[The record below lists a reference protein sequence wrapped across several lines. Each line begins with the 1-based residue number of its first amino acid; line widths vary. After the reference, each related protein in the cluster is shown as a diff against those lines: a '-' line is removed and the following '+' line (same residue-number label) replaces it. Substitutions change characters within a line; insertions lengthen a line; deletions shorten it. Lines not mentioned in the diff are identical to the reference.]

1 MKDILNVIRFDFLC
15 ISPSGFKAWCIVVI
29 ACLLFSLVVS
39 PFVSMYLTF
48 GAIFMIFPLNSI
60 AEKSGFNKL
69 YGILPV
75 KQKNITRGRF
85 WYTFLVFL
93 ISELVELGIMVLA
106 QNLQL
111 YRLLPNQQGEVA
123 LMIAKSFE
131 PGSNLVS
138 YIVGVSVFAC
148 IAFLYMGMMNAI
160 FGTENE
166 MKILGI
172 STIVLVGVSYGTL
185 WLGNH
190 DILPMLDWNSLT
202 SFCSDNKTAL
212 LIGVHFAAMGLCI
225 LFGEITASVTAKR
238 ELS

>member
-15 ISPSGFKAWCIVVI
+15 VSGTGFKAWCITAI
-29 ACLLFSLVVS
+29 ACLIFSLVIS
-39 PFVSMYLTF
+39 PFVGLYLTF

-75 KQKNITRGRF
+75 KPKNITRGRF
-85 WYTFLVFL
+85 WYTFSVFL
-93 ISELVELGIMVLA
+93 ISELTEFGILLLA
-106 QNLQL
+106 QNLKL
-111 YRLLPNQQGEVA
+111 YRFLPNQQGEVA

-131 PGSNLVS
+131 PGSDLVS
-138 YIVGVSVFAC
+138 FIVGVSAFAC
-148 IAFLYMGMMNAI
+148 TAFLYMGMMNQI

-185 WLGNH
+185 WLANH
-190 DILPMLDWNSLT
+190 EIIPMVNWDTLT
-202 SFCSDNKTAL
+202 RFVSDNKTLL
-212 LIGVHFAAMGLCI
+212 LIGVHFVVLGLCI
-225 LFGEITASVTAKR
+225 LFGEITAGVCAKR
-238 ELS
+238 EL